1 MDVMN
6 RVAIG
11 GTVTC
16 SAVIGSGTSILVT
29 LAFLWAV
36 ICLVRHDFPLSRVP
50 QARVLAVVMALFF
63 VVEAFCGFISYNGM
77 PTLREIIENFVF
89 LSFLPLYSRLSVSS
103 REDMRDALEIAAI
116 IGAFAALLFSL
127 FQMLVLHLRAEGGA
141 GNAVPFAVACTVG
154 YTILWLGC
162 MRCSGGR
169 RVVLATAICAAGA
182 CIILSGTRSVWP
194 ALLVVPVVVGAI
206 YRRHFVSQGFG
217 RAAVILIVLAGSIG
231 LLAANFIENRVELA
245 VQDVSTALDADNHSG
260 SFGQRL
266 VIWRVGVELFEEA
279 PIFGQGPGNARH
291 LLAERSRELTGI
303 ELVYSH
309 YHDVF
314 LNYAVRDG
322 ILGVLVVLAMILA
335 PLILAA
341 RHERDEIG
349 TYGFA
354 FLAGMEIT
362 FLLAGAI
369 GIMFGQDIM
378 DALFMIS
385 VITGAY
391 LVFGA
396 APKPEISAFR
406 ESP

>member
-1 MDVMN
+1 MN

-36 ICLVRHDFPLSRVP
+36 IRLVRHDFPLSRVR

-169 RVVLATAICAAGA
+169 RLVLATAICAAGA